1 MSWLEEQL
9 NFYDKSE
16 YSPLF
21 KVAAKEGYEDCAYD
35 LSKKLLEVLGEE
47 LDKDNYL
54 QVKTVIENLG
64 VSLK

>member
-9 NFYDKSE
+9 NFYDKSK

-21 KVAAKEGYEDCAYD
+21 KEAAKEGYGDCAYD

-54 QVKTVIENLG
+54 LVKTVIENLG